1 MADQKESK
9 LYEVGFL
16 IKAEEA
22 AQSVLGLLKQHGA
35 EIASEGALKKLTL
48 AYPIKKT
55 VAGFFGYIQFRLSP
69 DSINA
74 LQHDMR
80 MNPSVLRCIFVMAT
94 VLRPDD
100 SRSGAPRMRR
110 PRPAMSE
117 QPKKPETLSNE
128 AIEKKIEEILQ

>member
-1 MADQKESK
+1 MADPKESK

-16 IKAEEA
+16 IKAEDA
-22 AQSVLGLLKQHGA
+22 AQDVMRLLKQHGA
-35 EIASEGALKKLTL
+35 EIASEGALKTLTL

-55 VAGFFGYIQFRLSP
+55 TSGFFGYIQFRLSP
-69 DSINA
+69 DNINA

-80 MNPSVLRCIFVMAT
+80 MTPSVLRSIFVMAT

-100 SRSGAPRMRR
+100 SRSGAPRVRR

-117 QPKKPETLSNE
+117 TPK
-128 AIEKKIEEILQ
+128 